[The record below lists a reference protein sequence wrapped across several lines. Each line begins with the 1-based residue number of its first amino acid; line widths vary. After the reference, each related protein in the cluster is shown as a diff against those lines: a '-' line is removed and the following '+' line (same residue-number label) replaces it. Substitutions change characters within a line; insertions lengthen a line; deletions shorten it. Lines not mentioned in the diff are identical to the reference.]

1 MKRPQLRTQH
11 VGGRILISQ
20 GVVAEGPAFIL
31 AALGAVKRFSDFN
44 EFNDPYGEHD
54 FGVVSVE
61 ADKVFWKIDYYDHS
75 LTAAADPASES
86 DCVRVLKQVNSL
98 GACALR
104 KSDITHQSRRDD

>member
-1 MKRPQLRTQH
+1 MTVERRTRICALNDQLRTQH

-61 ADKVFWKIDYYDHS
+61 ADKVFWKIDYYDQS

-86 DCVRVLKQVNSL
+86 DCVRVLTL
-98 GACALR
+98 MR
-104 KSDITHQSRRDD
+104 PDEY

>member
-1 MKRPQLRTQH
+1 MTVERRARICALNDQLRTQQ

-31 AALGAVKRFSDFN
+31 AVLGAVKRFSDFN

-54 FGVVSVE
+54 FGVVLVDG
-61 ADKVFWKIDYYDHS
+61 DKVFWKIDYYDRS

-86 DCVRVLKQVNSL
+86 DCVRVLTL
-98 GACALR
+98 MR
-104 KSDITHQSRRDD
+104 PDEY

>member
-1 MKRPQLRTQH
+1 MTVERRARICALNDQLRTQH

-61 ADKVFWKIDYYDHS
+61 NDKVFWKIDYYDHS

-86 DCVRVLKQVNSL
+86 DCVRVLTL
-98 GACALR
+98 MR
-104 KSDITHQSRRDD
+104 PDEY